1 MDFLIPNQ
9 VTLTDLRGMLQ
20 YLPQTPENRAAA
32 EYLLDLIR
40 AKEVT
45 AKPYIYTHTVAALV
59 GGGIDDGTM
68 DIANDSDFLVFEQ
81 TYSANV
87 GNAAQTVSDSTN
99 PLCDV
104 LIQNNAGDQLM
115 DASASLTS
123 LFGTGLHPRKLAM
136 PWRLSANSSIPIK
149 VTNLTAGTTYNL
161 KLHFHGVKLSRAR
174 G

>member
-9 VTLTDLRGMLQ
+9 VSLTDLRGLLQ
-20 YLPQTPENRAAA
+20 YLPQTPDNRAAA
-32 EYLLDLIR
+32 EYLLDLIQ

-45 AKPYIYTHTVAALV
+45 AKPYIYTHTITGLV
-59 GGGIDDGTM
+59 GGALDDGTM
-68 DIANDSDFLVFEQ
+68 DISNDSDFLVLEK

-99 PLCDV
+99 PLCNV

-115 DASASLTS
+115 NEDASLTA

-149 VTNLTAGTTYNL
+149 VTNLTAATTYNI